1 LLGVVGARFFK
12 FLFLLDRF
20 TFLALLA
27 RLVFFEV
34 VVERFDRLVVLAT
47 VRLDRLA
54 TLPLFTRVR
63 LLFLV
68 RLVPAGERFLRAFL
82 LDLVLRF
89 LAMVVLAL
97 VLRFLATV
105 LEDRRFLAGDAT
117 LELRFLA
124 MLAPAALGAETL
136 RFFESVPPTFELRF
150 FTTFEEEGERLFLEL
165 SLL

>member
-1 LLGVVGARFFK
+1 VGARFFK

-34 VVERFDRLVVLAT
+34 VAERLDRLVDLAT
-47 VRLDRLA
+47 VRFDRLA
-54 TLPLFTRVR
+54 TLPLLTKVR

-68 RLVPAGERFLRAFL
+68 RLVPAGERFLATTFL

-97 VLRFLATV
+97 VFRFLATV

-150 FTTFEEEGERLFLEL
+150 FTTFEEEGERLFLAL